1 MNNRGNLMDKRF
13 SDMIQNSAKGSLIL
27 IIGQAASTLISALG
41 SILVARIIGSSSYG
55 LIAIAQIPINIAD
68 IFIQNGVSQ
77 AIINFIVEA
86 RSEGE
91 EDKISGI
98 IRAGFIINL
107 LLGLV
112 ATSGL
117 YFLAGYLSNQ
127 VYGNPALQQ
136 LIQILS
142 FSVLARAFMSTS
154 ASVLIGFEDMNQRN
168 LINILYAVLK
178 SIIGPVLVY
187 LGYGV
192 VGAAYGR
199 MTPYLVASVI
209 AFILVYRALGNNTI
223 STVSDMENFR
233 RIISFSYPLFFSN
246 LLSRSL
252 TKALNFILPLYV
264 SATLMGN
271 YSAATTFTML
281 ITFFMTPI
289 STASFPL
296 FSKLKPED
304 SVFEYVFQN
313 VIKYETMIVYPI
325 ATAVIGLSNHLVQ
338 ILYGNDYPNT
348 PFFLQILMLNYIFV
362 GFGNAASIRL
372 LNSQKQTQVALRRTF
387 LYLSFGIPIGLYL
400 IPKYGIVGFQVTN
413 LLAPVGGLFY
423 VLWWIKKNMGIN
435 VDIKSTL
442 KIFIS
447 SLFGYSACLI
457 LTSIIDLNPVFELL
471 AGGAILALVYLIS
484 LLLSGALTK
493 SNISDIYSIVSR
505 YKAIKWFIEPTFMF
519 IKKLARKN

>member
-1 MNNRGNLMDKRF
+1 
-13 SDMIQNSAKGSLIL
+13 MIQSSAKGSIIL
-27 IIGQAASTLISALG
+27 ITGQAASTLISALG

-55 LIAIAQIPINIAD
+55 LLAIAQIPINIAD
-68 IFIQNGVSQ
+68 VFIQNGVSQ

-91 EDKISGI
+91 EDTIASI

-107 LLGLV
+107 FLGLIV
-112 ATSGL
+112 TSGL

-127 VYGNPALQQ
+127 VYSNPELNQ

-142 FSVLARAFMSTS
+142 FSVLARSISSTS
-154 ASVLIGFEDMNQRN
+154 ASVLIGFEDMKKRIS
-168 LINILYAVLK
+168 INILYSGLK
-178 SIIGPVLVY
+178 SFIGPVLVY

-192 VGAAYGR
+192 IGAAYGR
-199 MTPYLVASVI
+199 MTPYLFSSII
-209 AFILVYRALGNNTI
+209 AFILVFSKLGNKI
-223 STVSDMENFR
+223 IPTVSDMENIR

-252 TKALNFILPLYV
+252 SKALNFILPLYV

-271 YSAATTFTML
+271 YSAANTFTML
-281 ITFFMTPI
+281 ITFFIKPI
-289 STASFPL
+289 STATFPL
-296 FSKLKPED
+296 FSKLKPKD

-313 VIKYETMIVYPI
+313 VIKYETIIVYPI
-325 ATAVIGLSNHLVQ
+325 ATAVIGLSDHLVQ

-348 PFFLQILMLNYIFV
+348 PFFLRILMLNYIFV
-362 GFGNAASIRL
+362 GFGNSASSRL
-372 LNSQKQTQVALRRTF
+372 LNSQKQTQVALKRTII
-387 LYLSFGIPIGLYL
+387 YLSFGIPIGLYL
-400 IPKYGIVGFQVTN
+400 IPRYGIIGYQATN

-423 VLWWIKKNMGIN
+423 VLWWMKKNMDVNI
-435 VDIKSTL
+435 DIRSTV

-447 SLFGYSACLI
+447 SLFGYSACRI
-457 LTSIIDLNPVFELL
+457 LTSNIDLNPIFELF

-505 YKAIKWFIEPTFMF
+505 YKAIKWFIEPTF
-519 IKKLARKN
+519 IVLKKLARKN

>member
-1 MNNRGNLMDKRF
+1 M
-13 SDMIQNSAKGSLIL
+13 
-27 IIGQAASTLISALG
+27 
-41 SILVARIIGSSSYG
+41 
-55 LIAIAQIPINIAD
+55 IAIAQIPINIAD
-68 IFIQNGVSQ
+68 IFIQNGVTQ

-91 EDKISGI
+91 EDKIPGI
-98 IRAGFIINL
+98 IKAGFIINL

-154 ASVLIGFEDMNQRN
+154 ASVLIGFEDMKQRSF
-168 LINILYAVLK
+168 INVLYSVLK

-209 AFILVYRALGNNTI
+209 AFILVYRTLGKKTI
-223 STVSDMENFR
+223 STVSDMENIKH
-233 RIISFSYPLFFSN
+233 IISYSYPLFFSN

-252 TKALNFILPLYV
+252 TQALNFILPLYV
-264 SATLMGN
+264 STTLMGN

-281 ITFFMTPI
+281 VTFFMTPI
-289 STASFPL
+289 STATFPL

-304 SVFEYVFQN
+304 SVFEYVFRS

-325 ATAVIGLSNHLVQ
+325 ATAIIGLSDPLIQ

-348 PFFLQILMLNYIFV
+348 PLFLRVLMLNYIFV
-362 GFGNAASIRL
+362 GFGNSASSRL
-372 LNSQKQTQVALRRTF
+372 LNSQKQTQVDLRRTI
-387 LYLSFGIPIGLYL
+387 LYLAFGIPIGLYL
-400 IPKYGIVGFQVTN
+400 IPKYGIIGYQATN

-423 VLWWIKKNMGIN
+423 VLWWIKKNMDVN
-435 VDIKSTL
+435 VDFGSTL
-442 KIFIS
+442 KILLS

-457 LTSIIDLNPVFELL
+457 LITIIDLNPVFELF
-471 AGGAILALVYLIS
+471 AGGAVLALVYS
-484 LLLSGALTK
+484 LSILLTGAITK
-493 SNISDIYSIVSR
+493 SNISDIYSLVSR
-505 YKAIKWFIEPTFMF
+505 KKALKWFIDPVFIFM
-519 IKKLARKN
+519 KKLARKE